1 MSKQNILKD
10 IEKLKR
16 ANTFLKTLFADIRT
30 YKDKE
35 GTSYPVGVPNF
46 SSTDEFQIN
55 YNEMCI
61 DILEYFVE
69 KLGDKEELHIGKYF
83 TCWLDMCDT
92 RIRID
97 FSLNN
102 ENEVSS
108 KLYNE
113 VLGSWSDIYIWTKN
127 NLLPML
133 TLITPKYLDFE
144 DAITFFER
152 VGTTDG
158 FHNDRHLAWNASTYT
173 HGATKAKEIIDDIF
187 KLAEDE
193 EVLKDIDE
201 VLDVYFSKVFKYN
214 KEEDWY

>member
-1 MSKQNILKD
+1 MSKQYILKD
-10 IEKLKR
+10 IEKLKQ
-16 ANTFLKTLFADIRT
+16 ANTFLETLFADIEK

-35 GTSYPVGVPNF
+35 GTSYPVGIPNF
-46 SSTDEFQIN
+46 SHSDELQIN
-55 YNEMCI
+55 YNKMCI

-69 KLGDKEELHIGKYF
+69 KLGDKEELNIGKYF

-113 VLGSWSDIYIWTKN
+113 VFGSWSDIYIWTKN

-133 TLITPKYLDFE
+133 SLVANKYLNFE
-144 DAITFFER
+144 DTVDFFEN
-152 VGTTDG
+152 VGTKGDC
-158 FHNDRHLAWNASTYT
+158 NDRQLAWNASTYT
-173 HGATKAKEIIDDIF
+173 HGATEAKKIIDGIF
-187 KLAEDE
+187 KLAEDK

-201 VLDVYFSKVFKYN
+201 VLDVYFDKVFKYN
-214 KEEDWY
+214 KEEY